1 MVLPAGIAPAT
12 VWFEAS
18 RADLLRYGSLRR
30 DWKLIRPRATELLLT
45 PSFCRRP
52 AVDSGDGPAS
62 KLDAGSGRNWMPHL
76 ESHQDLRF
84 QRPSCYCCTTGQMLR
99 MAAKVAWPDYPRAIG
114 PRFIGDESFRWYQ
127 RRTWRGAESPDH
139 FLGCIGIKSARVG
152 IFCIHRRKCH
162 RADAFAPVPGL
173 SGKIFVFEAGSRRY
187 RLVLGSMDDL
197 RVVG

>member
-18 RADLLRYGSLRR
+18 RADLLRYGSLSC

-76 ESHQDLRF
+76 ESHQDLRI
-84 QRPSCYCCTTGQMLR
+84 QSPSCYCCTTGQMLR
-99 MAAKVAWPDYPRAIG
+99 MAAKVAWPDYPKAIG
-114 PRFIGDESFRWYQ
+114 PRFMALLLFRWNQ
-127 RRTWRGAESPDH
+127 RWSWQGTESPGH
-139 FLGCIGIKSARVG
+139 FLGCIGIKSAR
-152 IFCIHRRKCH
+152 
-162 RADAFAPVPGL
+162 
-173 SGKIFVFEAGSRRY
+173 
-187 RLVLGSMDDL
+187 
-197 RVVG
+197 